1 MIISGFGGPNTHPAP
16 LEALQ
21 RMRLMLLGK
30 HANDLIK
37 NPSVRLESND
47 EDNEEFEQVR
57 QRLALENDV
66 YLASQK
72 VTSDAT
78 VTTIEIDAG
87 HEDINVEP
95 PTAQELYDKKISCSY
110 QVILICNIYGC
121 IQFAICIDSELNV

>member
-1 MIISGFGGPNTHPAP
+1 MHILLMISGYGGPNTHPAP

-30 HANDLIK
+30 HANDLIN

-47 EDNEEFEQVR
+47 EHNEEFEQVR

-87 HEDINVEP
+87 HEDIHVEP

-110 QVILICNIYGC
+110 QVILRLRSVCNLY
-121 IQFAICIDSELNV
+121 